1 MEVWSPMWGGPVGP
15 VAGQYEWATVDW
27 SDFLQRGDEH
37 GLTGIRFRASRGNVA
52 MNAVEVCLQE

>member
-1 MEVWSPMWGGPVGP
+1 MYGGLVGP
-15 VAGQYEWATVDW
+15 VAGQHERAAVDW
-27 SDFLQRGDEH
+27 SDLLQPGDAP